1 MIRLLVG
8 LVFGFVLG
16 VLAAF
21 AGLVGL
27 GHYLAVEDP
36 LAPADAIVAISGDEG
51 ARTATAVELW
61 KQGVAPVI
69 VFAGSS
75 VDPSSPP
82 SAELMKREAV
92 RMGVPADRVLIE
104 PSSATTQENATRVTD
119 LFRAHGIDSA
129 ILVTSPYHQRRAAML
144 FDRQVAGTGITFRN
158 YPARDREWDRTFWW
172 SREPSRSRTLIEL
185 AKLGVELMGGLF
197 RRPA

>member
-1 MIRLLVG
+1 MIRLFVG
-8 LVFGFVLG
+8 LILGFVLG
-16 VLAAF
+16 VLAALT
-21 AGLVGL
+21 GLAGL

-51 ARTATAVELW
+51 ARAATAVELW
-61 KQGVAPVI
+61 KQGLAPVI

-75 VDPSSPP
+75 DDPASPP

-92 RMGVPADRVLIE
+92 RMGVPADRVLLE
-104 PSSATTQENATRVTD
+104 PSSSTTQENATRVTD
-119 LFRAHGIDSA
+119 LFRAHGIKSA

-144 FDRQVAGTGITFRN
+144 FDRQVGGTGITFRN

-172 SREPSRSRTLIEL
+172 SREPSRTRTLVEV

-197 RRPA
+197 RRPV